1 MHSLGLVKTR
11 IDQGLDHGTM
21 RLFPDT
27 LTFLKAFG
35 FSRHFPDF
43 PTYHK
48 IPNFF
53 PISRAGGDPV
63 YLKLYAAVC
72 TSTIY
77 HVLRRAFI
85 CD

>member
-1 MHSLGLVKTR
+1 MFYKE
-11 IDQGLDHGTM
+11 
-21 RLFPDT
+21 T
-27 LTFLKAFG
+27 LIRKKSVHEIFIETIVQTKQ
-35 FSRHFPDF
+35 
-43 PTYHK
+43 
-48 IPNFF
+48 
-53 PISRAGGDPV
+53 AGGMQSDV